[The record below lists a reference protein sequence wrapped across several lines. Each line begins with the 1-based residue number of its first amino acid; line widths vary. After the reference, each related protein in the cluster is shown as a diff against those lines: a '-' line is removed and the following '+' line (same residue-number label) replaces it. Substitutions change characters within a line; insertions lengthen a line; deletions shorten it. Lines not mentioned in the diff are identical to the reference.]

1 LIKPSRIEARR
12 NQRANED
19 TAMRNL
25 LMLAAAGSAALALV
39 AGPGLAQ
46 AQPYDDGHHH
56 HRHHHYQHHDDGCR
70 AGRRHD
76 ANVGTVVGA
85 IGGGLIGNAIGH
97 GRPVGTIVGAGAGAV
112 AGHEIAKNNHPC

>member
-1 LIKPSRIEARR
+1 
-12 NQRANED
+12 
-19 TAMRNL
+19 MRNV
-25 LMLAAAGSAALALV
+25 LMLAAAGASALAMV
-39 AGPGLAQ
+39 AAPGLAQ
-46 AQPYDDGHHH
+46 AQRYDDNYYRHHH
-56 HRHHHYQHHDDGCR
+56 HYRHYDGCR

-112 AGHEIAKNNHPC
+112 AGHEIAKNNHRC

>member
-1 LIKPSRIEARR
+1 M
-12 NQRANED
+12 RADEE
-19 TAMRNL
+19 TAMRNV
-25 LMLAAAGSAALALV
+25 LMLTAAGASALALV
-39 AGPGLAQ
+39 AAPGLAQ
-46 AQPYDDGHHH
+46 AQRYDDNYYRHHHH
-56 HRHHHYQHHDDGCR
+56 HRHYDNGCR

-112 AGHEIAKNNHPC
+112 AGHEIAKNNHRC